1 MQEQVQLITSEEDF
15 MKRNVMIFPAF
26 LAKGL
31 EFDQV
36 FVWTPGATFVTE
48 QDQLIFYTMATRA
61 MHQLTVL
68 TQEELP
74 LLAKADPTTYQFQ
87 NINDRITITFGEF
100 PKETSRS

>member
-1 MQEQVQLITSEEDF
+1 

-36 FVWTPGATFVTE
+36 FVWTPGTTFVTE

-74 LLAKADPTTYQFQ
+74 LLVKADPATYQFQ
-87 NINDRITITFGEF
+87 EASRINE
-100 PKETSRS
+100 